1 MRSGDRG
8 RPAFPG
14 GKSIT
19 YSGDGCPRSELS
31 KSTGE
36 LRMPESTGRI
46 APATEVP
53 PPAAEPE
60 KPIRRKRGLRIALL
74 SFASVVVLLGA
85 VAAGGF
91 AYINHEVGN
100 VQRIP
105 VNFTALDA
113 SGTAGGMTILL
124 TTYQSGYTGT
134 GTDKTDTGQAGLI
147 MLLHINATRKAGGV
161 VSIPPLTEVQVPGHG
176 PMQLQDVLSAGG
188 PSLMVKTVQSLTGV
202 PINHYAR
209 INFSKSSAV
218 INALGGVTVTLPNKA
233 AAFGYEFKRG
243 INQLNGTT
251 AIDYVRQSS
260 LTEQQ
265 RVLRQQNLMRA
276 MLAKL
281 AQEHLLTNPLA
292 MFRGLKA
299 ITAALS
305 VDSNLSNAQIE
316 KLATELGGLGA
327 GSAAFITA
335 PVKPTGDTETLD
347 TTVTSQ
353 LWNAVNHDSLAAFA
367 QSHPSTITPATPR

>member
-1 MRSGDRG
+1 
-8 RPAFPG
+8 
-14 GKSIT
+14 
-19 YSGDGCPRSELS
+19 
-31 KSTGE
+31 
-36 LRMPESTGRI
+36 MPEPTGRI
-46 APATEVP
+46 APAAEVQ
-53 PPAAEPE
+53 PPAAAPD
-60 KPIRRKRGLRIALL
+60 KPIRGKRGLRITLV
-74 SFASVVVLLGA
+74 SIASVVILAGA

-91 AYINHEVGN
+91 AYVNHEVGN

-105 VNFTALDA
+105 VKFTALDA

-124 TTYQSGYTGT
+124 TSYQSGYTGT
-134 GTDKTDTGQAGLI
+134 GSDKTDTGQAGLI
-147 MLLHINATRKAGGV
+147 MLLHINADKKAGGV
-161 VSIPPLTEVQVPGHG
+161 VSIPPLAEVQVPGHG
-176 PMQLQDVLSAGG
+176 PMQLQDVLSVGG
-188 PSLMVKTVQSLTGV
+188 PSLLARTVQSLTGV

-209 INFSKSSAV
+209 INFNRTASV
-218 INALGGVTVTLPNKA
+218 VNALGGVTVTLPEKEK
-233 AAFGYEFKRG
+233 AFGHEFKAG
-243 INQLNGTT
+243 VNQLNGTT
-251 AIDYVRQSS
+251 AIDYVRQFS

-281 AQEHLLTNPLA
+281 AQEHLLTNPLT
-292 MFRGLKA
+292 MVRVLKA

-305 VDSNLSNAQIE
+305 VDSNLSNTQIE

-353 LWNAVNHDSLAAFA
+353 LWNAVNHDS
-367 QSHPSTITPATPR
+367 

>member
-161 VSIPPLTEVQVPGHG
+161 VSIPPLAEVQVPGHG
-176 PMQLQDVLSAGG
+176 PMQLQNVLAVGG

-209 INFSKSSAV
+209 IDFDHTSKV
-218 INALGGVTVTLPNKA
+218 VNALGGGTVTLPEKDQ
-233 AAFGYEFKRG
+233 AFGHEFMAG
-243 INQLNGTT
+243 VNQLNGTT
-251 AIDYVRQSS
+251 AIDYVRQPS

-276 MLAKL
+276 MLTKL
-281 AQEHLLTNPLA
+281 ARQHLLTNPVT
-292 MFRGLKA
+292 MIRVLKA
-299 ITAALS
+299 VTGALT
-305 VDSNLSNAQIE
+305 VDSNFSNAQIE
-316 KLATELGGLGA
+316 KLVTELGGLGA
-327 GSAAFITA
+327 GSAKFIPS
-335 PVKPTGDTETLD
+335 PVKPAGDTEVLNAA
-347 TTVTSQ
+347 VTSQ
-353 LWNAVNHDSLAAFA
+353 LWSAINHDSLAAFVQA
-367 QSHPSTITPATPR
+367 HPATVTSMTPR